1 MSLSHS
7 AIRLLQVLCIAG
19 TIAFLTMLSRGTVR
33 TSLALV
39 IYRTIATVVPPD
51 IVLIG
56 DSLAQGC
63 SWHGLGSGP
72 LGAINLAR
80 RGTVIRQI
88 VAQAGDAVRM
98 HPHTVIVAAGTNDL
112 LVDHAPASRIEFDFA
127 ILMRVLSQVPRKIVT
142 LIPYT
147 SNGDANRGHDAAN
160 EIIRRTAL
168 AYDAEVIDINILV
181 ADNGLLKPDMTSDG
195 LHFSQRGCDVWLM
208 AIQKQLKSSIPH
220 RKF

>member
-1 MSLSHS
+1 
-7 AIRLLQVLCIAG
+7 
-19 TIAFLTMLSRGTVR
+19 MLSSGTVR

-56 DSLAQGC
+56 DSHAQDC

-72 LGAINLAR
+72 LGAMNLAL

-88 VAQAGDAVRM
+88 DAVRM

-127 ILMRVLSQVPRKIVT
+127 ILMRVLSHVPRKIVT
-142 LIPYT
+142 PIPYT

-181 ADNGLLKPDMTSDG
+181 ADNGLLKQDMTSDG
-195 LHFSQRGCDVWLM
+195 VHFSQRGCDVWLM